1 MRHTHEYTY
10 QFPVITGQY
19 YSFYIKMSSPFDS
32 SDGCKKRQDFDDF
45 DECKAKS
52 VFENLISSSVS
63 LMIVN

>member
-1 MRHTHEYTY
+1 
-10 QFPVITGQY
+10 
-19 YSFYIKMSSPFDS
+19 MSSPFDS

-52 VFENLISSSVS
+52 VFENLISSSVN